1 MDNVNVLIIEDLVAE
16 SDALVKVLAANN
28 YTVAGVARN
37 FKDALNLFYKVK
49 VDIVIID
56 IFLNGV
62 PEGITF
68 AETISVVPNASKPFV
83 FLSSSTDRKIFERAK
98 LTQPFSFLMKPFN
111 ELEVLYAIEM
121 AVEKFYEQTDVF
133 FNEEEED
140 TVISNEYLFIKKG
153 KSLKKVKISDIIYID
168 VEEKYCNIITEKEK
182 FVILISLTKILKLL
196 DNAVFCRTHRNF
208 IVNIEKIIEI
218 IPADNLILLVGNHK
232 ATLSEKY
239 KDIIKKIRTLK

>member
-1 MDNVNVLIIEDLVAE
+1 MDNVNVFIIEDTPAE
-16 SDALVKVLAANN
+16 SDRLIKVLEANN
-28 YTVAGVARN
+28 YNITGVARN
-37 FKDALNLFYKVK
+37 FKEALTKFYQVK

-62 PEGITF
+62 ADGISF
-68 AETISVVPNASKPFV
+68 AETISIIPEASKPFV
-83 FLSSSTDRKIFERAK
+83 FLTSSTDREIFKRAK
-98 LTQPFSFLMKPFN
+98 LTQPFSYLMKPFN

-121 AVEKFYEQTDVF
+121 AVEKFYAQTDVF
-133 FNEEEED
+133 LDDEED
-140 TVISNEYLFIKKG
+140 TIISDEYLFIKKG
-153 KSLKKVKISDIIYID
+153 KSLKKVSISDIIYIE

-196 DNAVFCRTHRNF
+196 DNTIFYRTHRNF

-218 IPADNLILLVGNHK
+218 IPADNLILLQGNYK

-239 KDIIKKIRTLK
+239 KSFLKNVRTLK